1 MGNLIPEQLTKEM
14 NNFECKKLRE
24 VAGYGEGWTKHEL
37 KG

>member
-1 MGNLIPEQLTKEM
+1 MENLTPKYLTEEM

-24 VAGYGEGWTKHEL
+24 VASHGEGRTKHGL